1 MTRTKRCKLWSIAN
15 ILLLL
20 LLLPSC
26 KDHENFPDAPPI
38 EEPQV
43 PPVTLSINTQQDSQ
57 LNLSVSEDS
66 VYTITG
72 KTGNTDPYF
81 FINKLESDAP
91 EECCVLEFNYTLTED
106 IDNFEIFFIDP

>member
-1 MTRTKRCKLWSIAN
+1 MAN

-26 KDHENFPDAPPI
+26 KDHENFPDVPSI

-66 VYTITG
+66 IYTITG

-81 FINKLESDAP
+81 FINLNSA
-91 EECCVLEFNYTLTED
+91 T
-106 IDNFEIFFIDP
+106 